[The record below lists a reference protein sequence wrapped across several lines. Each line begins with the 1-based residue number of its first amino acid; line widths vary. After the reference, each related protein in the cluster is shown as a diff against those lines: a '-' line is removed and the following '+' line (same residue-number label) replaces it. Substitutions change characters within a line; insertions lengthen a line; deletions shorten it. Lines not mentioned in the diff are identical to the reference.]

1 MNRPIKTFKFKTMG
15 SILQNDN
22 KQMTKP
28 TNKPQLAWPFLLL
41 YISKKNWAPNFLD
54 KVDINVFLF
63 KNVKFVEKKQYGENY
78 ANIQILSLLKIL
90 LKFTRKRRAFTC

>member
-1 MNRPIKTFKFKTMG
+1 
-15 SILQNDN
+15 
-22 KQMTKP
+22 MTKP

-63 KNVKFVEKKQYGENY
+63 KNVKFVEKK
-78 ANIQILSLLKIL
+78 
-90 LKFTRKRRAFTC
+90 